1 MLRNVIKLSDGTRIE
16 SGADV
21 KYAIQSCT
29 ITESVNSGTE
39 LTLGSTCCSCLE
51 ATIIDTAG
59 DLSLAAGQL
68 IKLYKA
74 DDSGNETLAGTFR
87 LEMPTRKSESI
98 YKITAYD
105 LIADL
110 DVDATQFLKEFDNWG
125 CTLAEFADR
134 LCDYC
139 GLRFHNTDF
148 PNCTFPVPQF
158 YKSGV
163 TGRQIMQWVAEI
175 AGCFCR
181 ANASAEIELVW
192 YTRPD
197 TEVVIS
203 PTGDRYYF
211 SGALTYEDYNVAA
224 IDAVKLRLADG
235 ENGALWPDGNANN
248 PYIITGN
255 PILLAEVTENLL
267 PYLNSI
273 SERLADMDT
282 YKPCKVSLPAG
293 MDIRPGHKVQVVDKH
308 GNQFTTYVMTKTQS
322 GQRDTLEC
330 TGSARRDSATAT
342 NNRTHQQLAA
352 EQQAYAD
359 SAAQSAAKNAVS
371 AQTQQDIFNKLTD
384 NYTIQG
390 IYAQDGK
397 WYINAS
403 VAKIEQLKA
412 DDIVAGILRSKGGNT
427 YFNLDTG
434 AIVTDSITAEGG
446 KIAGWTLK
454 PHKLSKGEFGS
465 TNYIGFYSSFPSG
478 EDGNLDSSGASGNT
492 HAKIGNVLSDNWRII
507 AGKNFGVTRDGQLAA
522 SNADISGTITATS
535 GKIANWTISDKGY
548 LEGSGGANT
557 IRLYPKGKEYAGY
570 TFYLVIYDSGGGVPV
585 GGITETGWKTIA
597 G

>member
-51 ATIIDTAG
+51 ATIIDTVG
-59 DLSLAAGQL
+59 DLSLAAGRIIQ
-68 IKLYKA
+68 LYKA
-74 DDSGNETLAGTFR
+74 DDSNSESLAGIFR
-87 LEMPTRKSESI
+87 LEMPTRKSENI

-110 DVDATQFLKEFDNWG
+110 DVDATQFLKEFDSWG

-139 GLRFHNTDF
+139 GLRLHNTDF

-163 TGRQIMQWVAEI
+163 TGRQIMQWIGEI

-181 ANASAEIELVW
+181 ANTSAEIELAW
-192 YTRPD
+192 YTSPD
-197 TEVVIS
+197 TEVVIR

-211 SGALTYEDYNVAA
+211 AGALTYEDYNVAT

-235 ENGALWPDGNANN
+235 ENGALWPDGSANN

-255 PILLAEVTENLL
+255 PILLAEVTEALL

-293 MDIRPGHKVQVVDKH
+293 MDIRPGHKVQVEDKH

-342 NNRTHQQLAA
+342 NNKTPTQVAREAV
-352 EQQAYAD
+352 D
-359 SAAQSAAKNAVS
+359 S
-371 AQTQQDIFNKLTD
+371 QTQQDIFNKLT
-384 NYTIQG
+384 NNGAIQG

-397 WYINAS
+397 WYINA
-403 VAKIEQLKA
+403 EQVNIQNLKVRAA
-412 DDIVAGILRSKGGNT
+412 DITGVITVLDSDGDPLFSAGGN
-427 YFNLDTG
+427 
-434 AIVTDSITAEGG
+434 AV
-446 KIAGWTLK
+446 KIAGWNVDNN
-454 PHKLSKGEFGS
+454 S
-465 TNYIGFYSSFPSG
+465 FYSGPKFSNSQCFFCTGSNTAMSIGGSEEISG
-478 EDGNLDSSGASGNT
+478 WMIKAGSNFGITTSGALYASDAYIRGKIVATSGSFT
-492 HAKIGNVLSDNWRII
+492 
-507 AGKNFGVTRDGQLAA
+507 
-522 SNADISGTITATS
+522 GTITAENGQIGS
-535 GKIANWTISDKGY
+535 WKIGDKTMGSYNNTIY
-548 LEGSGGANT
+548 SGGA
-557 IRLYPKGKEYAGY
+557 LYSDR
-570 TFYLVIYDSGGGVPV
+570 FYENGIETEVTLTPAAVFVERRTPDGPDLDYVSWKRIITAVRMV
-585 GGITETGWKTIA
+585 EQGIT
-597 G
+597 